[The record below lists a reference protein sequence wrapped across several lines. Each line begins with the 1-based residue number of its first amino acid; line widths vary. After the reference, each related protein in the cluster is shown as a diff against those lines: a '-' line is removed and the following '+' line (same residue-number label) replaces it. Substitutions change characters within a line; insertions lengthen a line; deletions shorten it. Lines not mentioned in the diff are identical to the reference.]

1 MTSASDWTFCWK
13 LNAPST
19 STSNSQSAKSKRKRP
34 VPSANQTVSPNQ
46 VGPVK
51 PTTPIMN
58 NISLSIMDN
67 IKLPSAET
75 WSGVG
80 AGGSSTEPKK
90 KSAKTNSSTKFFQT
104 VTPNSK
110 IQIRPVNIGGQEMIK
125 PEERQEAD
133 QFIVGMM
140 QRVEI
145 DLFGQEFIQRNPVE
159 YVLNSQEIR
168 RTQSYPVAS
177 VDVKREDTW
186 MDYSGLLHKEDLHL
200 FRIKKEME
208 EDSLNLVATPES
220 GGANSS
226 GDEYSSPALTPVSA
240 SDQSFLNFLN
250 DDSLPLEV
258 SDGILTGCF
267 EVETLPQ
274 ELFNYDSASWLSCF
288 DP

>member
-34 VPSANQTVSPNQ
+34 APTNQTVSVNQ

-51 PTTPIMN
+51 PTPTTN

-67 IKLPSAET
+67 IRLPSAET

-80 AGGSSTEPKK
+80 TGASVEPKK
-90 KSAKTNSSTKFFQT
+90 KSAKMNSSTKFFPT
-104 VTPNSK
+104 VTPNTK
-110 IQIRPVNIGGQEMIK
+110 IQIRPVNIGRQQMIK

-133 QFIVGMM
+133 QFIAGMM

-168 RTQSYPVAS
+168 RTQSYPVAA
-177 VDVKREDTW
+177 VDVKREETW
-186 MDYSGLLHKEDLHL
+186 MDYPGLLNKEDLQL
-200 FRIKKEME
+200 LRIKKEME
-208 EDSLNLVATPES
+208 EDSFNLVATPES

-250 DDSLPLEV
+250 DDSLPLEG
-258 SDGILTGCF
+258 SDGLLTGCY